1 MKIEFYL
8 FDGKFQVAVNHQAV
22 CEGDTLSEAI
32 EKFDKIHS
40 NSSSDNKE

>member
-40 NSSSDNKE
+40 NSSAKEE